1 MSMKNADIKQRK
13 MTETRIINVIGAG
26 LAGCEAA
33 FQAAELGVKV
43 KLYEMK
49 PNKMTPAHHSNNF
62 AELVCSNSLRS
73 DELSNA
79 IGVLKAELR
88 CLGSLIMEAADK
100 NKVPAGSALAVD
112 RELFSKYVTDK
123 IKNHPNIEII
133 EREVD
138 SINPNEITVIATGP
152 LTSEKMA
159 NVIHNDMCID
169 KLHFFDAAAP
179 IVDFDTIN
187 MEKAFFASRYNKG
200 DADYINCPMTE
211 AEYKDFY
218 EALISAQEAELH
230 DFDKE
235 SQKLTVFEGCMPV
248 EVMAKRGFET
258 LLYGPMKPV
267 GIENP
272 ITKETYFA
280 IVQLRKENEN
290 GTMYNLVGFQTHLTF
305 AEQKR
310 VFSKIPGLEDATFL
324 RYGVMHRNTYLD
336 SPRYLTHNYSLAS
349 NENIYFA
356 GQMTGVEGYIE
367 SASSGFVAGINAARA
382 AKGESSVDFSDET
395 VIGALAHYVNNGAY
409 SGNFQPMNANFGI
422 VAPLGYKVKGG
433 KKARNEEIA
442 KRALSKINDLKREI
456 EE

>member
-1 MSMKNADIKQRK
+1 MSNVDIKLK
-13 MTETRIINVIGAG
+13 MMTNIKTINVIGAG

-33 FQAAELGVKV
+33 YQAAQRGVKV

-49 PNKMTPAHHSNNF
+49 PHKFTPAHHSPNF

-88 CLGSLIMEAADK
+88 SIDSLIMEAAD
-100 NKVPAGSALAVD
+100 NTKVPAGSALAVD
-112 RELFSKYVTDK
+112 REKFSAYITDK
-123 IKNHPNIEII
+123 IKNHPNIELI
-133 EREVD
+133 EEEIEK
-138 SINPNEITVIATGP
+138 INSDEITIIATGP
-152 LTSEKMA
+152 LTSDKMA
-159 NVIHNDMCID
+159 SFIYNDMGL
-169 KLHFFDAAAP
+169 KGLHFFDAAAP
-179 IVDFDTIN
+179 IVEFDSID
-187 MEKAFFASRYNKG
+187 MSKAFFASRYNKG

-218 EALISAQEAELH
+218 EALVSAKEAELH
-230 DFDKE
+230 EFDAN

-258 LLYGPMKPV
+258 LLFGPMKPV
-267 GIENP
+267 GIEHP
-272 ITKETYFA
+272 ETKDTYFA
-280 IVQLRKENEN
+280 VVQLRKENEN

-310 VFSKIPGLEDATFL
+310 VFSKIPGLENATFL
-324 RYGVMHRNTYLD
+324 RYGVMHRNTYID
-336 SPRYLTHNYSLAS
+336 SPNYLTHNYSLKS
-349 NENIYFA
+349 NENIFFA

-367 SASSGFVAGINAARA
+367 SASSGYVAGVNASRLARG
-382 AKGESSVDFSDET
+382 GECLDFTDET
-395 VIGALAHYVNNGAY
+395 VIGALSHFVNNGGF

-433 KKARNEEIA
+433 KKFRNEEIA
-442 KRALSKINDLKREI
+442 KRALSKIESLKSEI
-456 EE
+456 LK